1 MSLVQPLATKVTAS
15 AELSPQQKSPRVA
28 SLDPGYSKLPA
39 AASLPLPLTTA
50 RLTGARS
57 RSDLSCLLTA
67 SPLGPRAA
75 STPSPKSPMRPVAS
89 PSPKHDPAPPP
100 TKATPWPRWLSQ
112 AARASLLIIKMKDHL
127 GSRHRLAELTLASSP
142 PAADVPPPPPPPP
155 LHLHRAGAP
164 PLLLHHLHLATIT
177 LMVSL
182 CRLCRCHRARLAGA
196 LTPEDAHH
204 LFDELLRQ
212 ATPVPARSLNGL
224 LTALSRAPD
233 TESCRD
239 GPALALALFNRIRRE
254 EAGSRVVSSTIFT
267 YGILMNC
274 CCRTR
279 RPELGLALFGRVLRM
294 GLKTNVVVVSTV
306 LKCLCGAKRT
316 DEAVNILLHRMSEL
330 GCVAD
335 AFSYTIVLKSLCD
348 DSRSQRALDL
358 LQMWEKERG
367 VCSPNVVTY
376 NTVIGG
382 FFKEGEVSKACNL
395 FHEMVQQGV
404 VPNVVTYS
412 LIIDA
417 LCKARAMDNAELF
430 LRQMIDKG
438 NGYINKYPTGLFLK
452 DANRL
457 RLELAL

>member
-1 MSLVQPLATKVTAS
+1 MSRLRLRLRHSTSIAPVPHLCSSSIST
-15 AELSPQQKSPRVA
+15 SPPSRSWYPYA
-28 SLDPGYSKLPA
+28 AFA
-39 AASLPLPLTTA
+39 AAT
-50 RLTGARS
+50 
-57 RSDLSCLLTA
+57 
-67 SPLGPRAA
+67 
-75 STPSPKSPMRPVAS
+75 
-89 PSPKHDPAPPP
+89 
-100 TKATPWPRWLSQ
+100 
-112 AARASLLIIKMKDHL
+112 
-127 GSRHRLAELTLASSP
+127 E
-142 PAADVPPPPPPPP
+142 
-155 LHLHRAGAP
+155 
-164 PLLLHHLHLATIT
+164 
-177 LMVSL
+177 
-182 CRLCRCHRARLAGA
+182 RARAGA

-457 RLELAL
+457 RLRHHAYSRKQKSLGLLCSNFVALYDRDGVESIGLDDASSRLGVERRRIYDIVNVLESVGILARKAKNRYSWIGFGGVPMALRELKERALREKSGLAPLPVEEISAANMSDDEDDGKLGDPEAETEGEAEPDS